1 MDAVNQKVYPVWF
14 GGSYRECW
22 AEDYKLSVV
31 YEGRRQVLA
40 LRKNKVWVPAGGDA
54 ELAALLR
61 SPDCPE
67 ITQTYFQAAASV
79 SAAAALCQACGLP
92 ALRMGECFRADDN
105 PLAAPELMRHLMDDE
120 GLSLQDAYQ
129 VTTQCC
135 RNLSTFGVDLGQLY
149 PLQPRTA
156 HVISLLR
163 GCYAN
168 VLAVEHDAHNA
179 AFRSPLGAVT
189 EGERIQLSLRVLS
202 GRAEKATLILM
213 GDRMY
218 RQYPM
223 AQIGKSFTVTIKL
236 PDEACAL
243 WYYFQIET
251 RDSSHWLCADE
262 TGWRGKLC
270 GFEGE
275 GFRLTV
281 YRKGFETPAWFR
293 KTVMY
298 QIFPDRFAF
307 SNDGTAKKGIAYH
320 CNLGQVPELHQ
331 SLEEPV
337 RCQPRPFEQDYTPD
351 DFYGGTLKGI
361 EEKLPYLKDLGVS
374 VLYLNPIVEARSN
387 HRYDTS
393 DYRKVDPIL
402 GTNEDLSRLCETAET
417 MGIRVILD
425 GVFSHTGAD
434 SIYFNRYG
442 SYPGKG
448 AYQGRES
455 PFYTWYDFRNFPS
468 EYRCWWGFKD
478 LPEVDETNPKWQNYV
493 ITGKDSVVKTW
504 LRRGASGWRLDVA
517 DELPDEVLSLIRAS
531 AKAEKPDALILG
543 EVWEDAVIKES
554 YGGRRNYALGYSL
567 DSVMNYP
574 FKSVVLRFAHGWL
587 DAYDLR
593 DFLIGQQMN
602 YPKPMYYSLMNL
614 LGSHDVERVR
624 SALASTCVIKD
635 LSREEQRKLSF
646 SEEALEEAIVK
657 EKYCAAIQFAIPGVP
672 SIYYGDEQGMCGVCD
687 PFNRLPFRED
697 RQDLHDYYAELAER
711 RNSSTALST
720 GEAVFMAV
728 SADVLLILRYI
739 ANGEDAFGL
748 PAQNDAWLIAIN
760 RGAKDFSFEAD
771 CSASGHGLVSNSV
784 EAESAKFIH
793 L

>member
-270 GFEGE
+270 GSEGE

-281 YRKGFETPAWFR
+281 YRKGFETPAWA
-293 KTVMY
+293 KEAVCY
-298 QIFPDRFAF
+298 QIFPDRFFDGDPSIDNARTTARG
-307 SNDGTAKKGIAYH
+307 SQPVQHRAWKDLPANSGAGAADGDAWDCNDFFGGDIAGITKK
-320 CNLGQVPELHQ
+320 L
-331 SLEEPV
+331 
-337 RCQPRPFEQDYTPD
+337 DY
-351 DFYGGTLKGI
+351 LKG
-361 EEKLPYLKDLGVS
+361 LGITAI
-374 VLYLNPIVEARSN
+374 YLNPVYAASSN
-387 HRYDTS
+387 HRYDAR
-393 DYRKVDPIL
+393 DYNAIDPLL
-402 GTNEDLSRLCETAET
+402 G
-417 MGIRVILD
+417 
-425 GVFSHTGAD
+425 
-434 SIYFNRYG
+434 
-442 SYPGKG
+442 
-448 AYQGRES
+448 
-455 PFYTWYDFRNFPS
+455 
-468 EYRCWWGFKD
+468 
-478 LPEVDETNPKWQNYV
+478 
-493 ITGKDSVVKTW
+493 
-504 LRRGASGWRLDVA
+504 
-517 DELPDEVLSLIRAS
+517 
-531 AKAEKPDALILG
+531 
-543 EVWEDAVIKES
+543 
-554 YGGRRNYALGYSL
+554 
-567 DSVMNYP
+567 
-574 FKSVVLRFAHGWL
+574 
-587 DAYDLR
+587 DLR
-593 DFLIGQQMN
+593 
-602 YPKPMYYSLMNL
+602 P
-614 LGSHDVERVR
+614 
-624 SALASTCVIKD
+624 C
-635 LSREEQRKLSF
+635 
-646 SEEALEEAIVK
+646 
-657 EKYCAAIQFAIPGVP
+657 
-672 SIYYGDEQGMCGVCD
+672 
-687 PFNRLPFRED
+687 
-697 RQDLHDYYAELAER
+697 R
-711 RNSSTALST
+711 R
-720 GEAVFMAV
+720 
-728 SADVLLILRYI
+728 
-739 ANGEDAFGL
+739 
-748 PAQNDAWLIAIN
+748 
-760 RGAKDFSFEAD
+760 
-771 CSASGHGLVSNSV
+771 
-784 EAESAKFIH
+784 
-793 L
+793 